1 MRPARPVGITPKVLR
16 EGPIPLG
23 AHGLVE
29 YGLGALLIVAPFLFG
44 FDSDAAVAVGIVGG
58 VLVIVFAAVSDTP
71 TGLVRRVPAVV
82 HVAVDYAL
90 AAALIAVP
98 FVADFSDEGG
108 PTGFFIALGIA
119 HLLVTIG
126 TRFKPARERAR

>member
-1 MRPARPVGITPKVLR
+1 VLR

-23 AHGLVE
+23 AHGLLE
-29 YGLGALLIVAPFLFG
+29 YGVGALLIVAPFLFG

-71 TGLVRRVPAVV
+71 TGLVRRLPTAV
-82 HVAVDYAL
+82 HAAVDYVL
-90 AAALIAVP
+90 AAAMIAVP
-98 FVADFSDEGG
+98 FLADFSDEGG
-108 PTGFFIALGIA
+108 PTAFFIALGIA

-126 TRFKPARERAR
+126 TRFKPARERPR